1 MKKRINTLMY
11 DTDTAKK
18 LGDLWS
24 DYAPNDFRW
33 WHEALYK
40 KRSGEYFLFGEGGP
54 MSQYSKFA
62 YQGGPEDVTGG
73 EDITPLDFEEAR
85 KWYENANND
94 DEKFAPNEVYEREFE
109 TDNLTDDPVDTY
121 SIRLH
126 KSTKIKLQRM
136 AQQQKTDQS
145 KIIENLINNS

>member
-1 MKKRINTLMY
+1 MLLMISDGGTKHSIKNALANTSCL
-11 DTDTAKK
+11 AKAVQC
-18 LGDLWS
+18 LNTPS
-24 DYAPNDFRW
+24 
-33 WHEALYK
+33 
-40 KRSGEYFLFGEGGP
+40 
-54 MSQYSKFA
+54 FA

-73 EDITPLDFEEAR
+73 EDITPLNFEEAR

-109 TDNLTDDPVDTY
+109 ADNLTDDPVDTY